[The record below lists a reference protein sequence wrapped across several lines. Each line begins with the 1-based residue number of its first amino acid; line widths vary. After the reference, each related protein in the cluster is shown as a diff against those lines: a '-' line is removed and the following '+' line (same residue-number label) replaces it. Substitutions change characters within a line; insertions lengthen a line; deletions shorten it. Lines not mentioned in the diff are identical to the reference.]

1 MRLFL
6 RSIRG
11 QVVLFCFVLQ
21 LFFFISAA
29 AARADDTVFYN
40 KDMLRCEVGK
50 GLTASIEKGFF
61 LSKNIQEL
69 TQQYL
74 EAGLSRKCTPW
85 LSYSLNYRK
94 TVYKSGGGWFEEDR
108 SHAAIT
114 LAALMGRVRLED
126 RNRLEYRAFS
136 QPGKHSAWRYRNY
149 LKFQFPLRSGLVPYV
164 GDEFFLENGNFNQ
177 NRVYAGITASPARFL
192 EAEAYF
198 ARVSTR
204 SGGAPWQND
213 NWIGLNLRFT
223 FRF

>member
-1 MRLFL
+1 MLSLF
-6 RSIRG
+6 IP
-11 QVVLFCFVLQ
+11 
-21 LFFFISAA
+21 AA

-40 KDMLRCEVGK
+40 KDTIRCAVGK
-50 GLTASIEKGFF
+50 NLTASLEKGFF
-61 LSKNIQEL
+61 FSKSMQEL

-74 EAGLSRKCTPW
+74 EAGLGRKYSPFLRC
-85 LSYSLNYRK
+85 SLNCRK
-94 TVYKSGGGWFEEDR
+94 TVYKTGGGWFEEDR
-108 SHAAIT
+108 SHAAII
-114 LAALMGRVRLED
+114 LAAPMGRIRLED

-136 QPGKHSAWRYRNY
+136 QPGKPSAWRYRNY
-149 LKFQFPLRSGLVPYV
+149 LKFQFPMGSGLVPYV

-177 NRVYAGITASPARFL
+177 NRVYAGFTASPALFL
-192 EAEAYF
+192 EAEAYY